1 MLQWTLLGLARRQL
15 LYTKAIASKQASV
28 GWLQRPCSRRYR
40 TPWIGRRPLWLGPAV
55 RALTSSL
62 RRTPDTR
69 WTLQPSE
76 VDLFVKR
83 ALVLHQGEAHDA
95 ISGEEM
101 AVCSPLPLCSL
112 CQCSW
117 SREEVFF
124 GPIVIRPKRILHYQ
138 ESPVKN
144 VFAVASARVTPPLSG
159 TFCSGAKFLWAE

>member
-1 MLQWTLLGLARRQL
+1 MFQRTLLGLARRQL

-40 TPWIGRRPLWLGPAV
+40 TPWIGRRPFRLGPAV

-62 RRTPDTR
+62 RRAPDTR
-69 WTLQPSE
+69 WTLQASE

-83 ALVLHQGEAHDA
+83 ALVLHQGEARDA

-101 AVCSPLPLCSL
+101 AVCAPPPLCSL

-117 SREEVFF
+117 SREEVFLDPSSF
-124 GPIVIRPKRILHYQ
+124 GPKEFYTIRNLIPR
-138 ESPVKN
+138 
-144 VFAVASARVTPPLSG
+144 
-159 TFCSGAKFLWAE
+159 C

>member
-1 MLQWTLLGLARRQL
+1 MFQRTLLGLARRQL

-40 TPWIGRRPLWLGPAV
+40 TPWIGRRPLRLGPAV

-62 RRTPDTR
+62 RRAPDTR

-83 ALVLHQGEAHDA
+83 ALVLHQGEARDA

-101 AVCSPLPLCSL
+101 AVCAPLPLCSL

-124 GPIVIRPKRILHYQ
+124 GSID
-138 ESPVKN
+138 
-144 VFAVASARVTPPLSG
+144 
-159 TFCSGAKFLWAE
+159 